1 MGMVVISSTVTVG
14 SITRTLDEAGEPL
27 GDAGT
32 SLEKSFSRFADDL
45 AWWME
50 AAKAQRLRKDPPY

>member
-1 MGMVVISSTVTVG
+1 VTVG

-27 GDAGT
+27 GEAGT

-50 AAKAQRLRKDPPY
+50 AAKAQRLRKAPPY